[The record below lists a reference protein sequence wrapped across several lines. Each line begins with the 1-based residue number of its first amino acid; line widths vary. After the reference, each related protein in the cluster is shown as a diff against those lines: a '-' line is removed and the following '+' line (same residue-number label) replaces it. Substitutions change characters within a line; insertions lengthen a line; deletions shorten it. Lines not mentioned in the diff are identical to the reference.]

1 MAKKK
6 VKKKVKKTGI
16 CLVRKVLDNYVDIVG
31 DEEMLVADGFDEAI
45 IGVTYGY
52 GDQVVVYDWDACIEI
67 LRKDMSH
74 EDALEH
80 MGYNVTGAYVGER
93 TPQFVRFIDSIQDE
107 YGTGK

>member
-6 VKKKVKKTGI
+6 VKKKGI
-16 CLVRKVLDNYVDIVG
+16 TLVRKVLDNYVDLIG

-45 IGVTYGY
+45 IGITFGY
-52 GDQVVVYDWDACIEI
+52 GDQVVVYDWDKCIEI

-80 MGYNVTGAYVGER
+80 MSYNVTGAYVGER
-93 TPQFVRFIDSIQDE
+93 TPQFVRFMDSIEEE
-107 YGTGK
+107 YGSGK